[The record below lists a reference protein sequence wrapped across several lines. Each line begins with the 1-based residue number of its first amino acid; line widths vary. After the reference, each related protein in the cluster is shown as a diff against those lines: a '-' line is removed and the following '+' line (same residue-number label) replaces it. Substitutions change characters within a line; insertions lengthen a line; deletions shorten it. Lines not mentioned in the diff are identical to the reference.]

1 MAEKLTE
8 EELVTRIR
16 GEITESLGY
25 MGDTISHQREQAM
38 QYYYGLPFGNEVE
51 GRSQFVDSTV
61 QDTIEWIKPSLMRV
75 FASGDQMVKFSPHGP
90 EDVKMAEQATDYV
103 NYVFTKDNPGWEI
116 LYSWFTDALL
126 SKNGIVKVWWDEYEE
141 WNREEYRGLDETEFE
156 SLLSDPSVEVLE
168 HTEYED
174 VNADLYATATAEEEE
189 PVEAEEVVPEQ
200 QQQQIPPMG
209 MDQPQMM
216 PPQQQPMEMMQP
228 QQQVEEEVTVT
239 MVHDVVIQRRD
250 YGGKV
255 KIENIPPSEFLIS
268 RESKNIPDAR
278 FVCHR
283 VMKTLSELREMYPD
297 KNLEVEDLTG
307 GGEDMTDFSS
317 ERLERYA
324 FDKSATYWEGWGD
337 ATYGEDGLRTYWLHE
352 SFLRTD
358 YDGDGITELRK
369 VCTVG
374 DTVLQN
380 DEIDSIPFVSITPIK
395 IPHKFFGLS
404 IADLVM
410 DLQLMKSTLMRNLM
424 DNMYN
429 QNYGR
434 FAVLEGQANLD
445 DLLTQRPGGIVRVK
459 SPNAVTPLATPALQP
474 YSFQMLE
481 YLDGVRES
489 RAGVSKMSQGMNENA
504 LTSHTT
510 ATAVNAVMSAAQSRV
525 ELVARNFAE
534 TGVKDLMIRIYELL
548 HKNQDK
554 KRVVMLR
561 NEWIPVR
568 PDVWRDKYDCTVSV
582 ALGSGS
588 KDQQMMHISQMIQF
602 ASEAMQGGLQIV
614 TEQNMYNLGSAMIK
628 AMGFQNVDDYLTNPA
643 EMEPEQPEGPTP
655 EEQMAQMEMQL
666 KQKELEIKAADVQVK
681 MQKIQQEAQKDAVDA
696 QLKVAELQLEREQK
710 RAVAIGAT

>member
-16 GEITESLGY
+16 GEITDSLGY

-51 GRSQFVDSTV
+51 GRSQYVDSTV

-75 FASGDQMVKFSPHGP
+75 FASGDEMVKFNPHGP
-90 EDVKMAEQATDYV
+90 EDVKMAKQATDYV

-126 SKNGIVKVWWDEYEE
+126 SKNGIVKVWWNDYEE
-141 WNREEYRGLDETEFE
+141 WNREEYKGLNETEFE
-156 SLLSDPSVEVLE
+156 ALLADPTVEVLE

-174 VNADLYATATAEEEE
+174 IDYAAEQVEQTA
-189 PVEAEEVVPEQ
+189 PMQ
-200 QQQQIPPMG
+200 QQQQPPPEIMPQGATGAPPPPPMG
-209 MDQPQMM
+209 MEQQMAA
-216 PPQQQPMEMMQP
+216 PPPMEMMEQE
-228 QQQVEEEVTVT
+228 QAVVN
-239 MVHDVVIQRRD
+239 MIHDVVIQRQD
-250 YGGKV
+250 YGGKI
-255 KIENIPPSEFLIS
+255 KIENVPPSEFLIA
-268 RESKNIPDAR
+268 RESKNIQDAR

-283 VMKTLSELREMYPD
+283 VLKTLSELREMYPD
-297 KNLEVEDLTG
+297 EKLDVEDLTG
-307 GGEDMTDFSS
+307 GSQDMADFSS

-324 FDKSATYWEGWGD
+324 FDKSAEYWEGWGD
-337 ATYGEDGLRTYWLHE
+337 PTYGEDGLRTYWLHE

-395 IPHKFFGLS
+395 IPHKFFGMS
-404 IADLVM
+404 VADLVM

-429 QNYGR
+429 QNFGR
-434 FAVLEGQANLD
+434 YAVLEGQANLD
-445 DLLTQRPGGIVRVK
+445 DLLTQRPGGVVRVK
-459 SPNAVTPLATPALQP
+459 SPNAVMPLSTPALEP

-489 RAGVSKMSQGMNENA
+489 RAGVSRMSQGMNENA

-510 ATAVNAVMSAAQSRV
+510 ATAVNAVMTAAQSRV
-525 ELVARNFAE
+525 ELIARNFAE
-534 TGVKDLMIRIYELL
+534 TGVKDLMTKIYELL

-561 NEWIPVR
+561 NEWVPVR

-582 ALGSGS
+582 ALGSGN
-588 KDQQMMHISQMIQF
+588 KDQQMMHLSQMIQF
-602 ASEAMQGGLQIV
+602 ASEAMKGGLPIV
-614 TEQNMYNLGSAMIK
+614 NAQNMYNLGATLVK
-628 AMGFQNVDDYLTNPA
+628 AMGFQNVEDFLTNPA
-643 EMEPEQPEGPTP
+643 TTPPQPEQPDPQQ
-655 EEQMAQMEMQL
+655 QMDQMEMQI
-666 KQKELEIKAADVQVK
+666 KQKELEIKAADVQLRAK
-681 MQKIQQEAQKDAVDA
+681 KIQQEYEKDAVDA